1 MEIPIDAHIPKKYI
15 PRETGRI
22 SMYKRIAAITD
33 IDSFR
38 DVQDE
43 LIDRYGEI
51 PRSVQNLLDIAL
63 YKSRAAQL
71 GILNFTVRPEEVRFT
86 FGADAPL
93 DGAKLFA
100 AVGTIDGAAFA
111 AGEKLR
117 LSSKTSIKP
126 VKKCSA
132 LHRMRSTHC
141 CSARKTQVDFL
152 FAEKTAA

>member
-1 MEIPIDAHIPKKYI
+1 ML
-15 PRETGRI
+15 
-22 SMYKRIAAITD
+22 
-33 IDSFR
+33 FR
-38 DVQDE
+38 S
-43 LIDRYGEI
+43 DRYGEI

-111 AGEKLR
+111 AGEKIALVIKNKH
-117 LSSKTSIKP
+117 KTGEEMFRIAQDA
-126 VKKCSA
+126 VNTLLLCTENA
-132 LHRMRSTHC
+132 G
-141 CSARKTQVDFL
+141 
-152 FAEKTAA
+152 